1 MRKKPENRVEALP
14 FFLEPLPLLLGDQ
27 ALVSETASP
36 TYSCCTL
43 SLTLPY
49 LRQAYAGAGWPVV
62 KRLAFHRDGLQFEV
76 RPAQQ

>member
-1 MRKKPENRVEALP
+1 MRKKRENRVEALR
-14 FFLEPLPLLLGDQ
+14 FFLEPLLYCLGTKPLFLKQLPQ
-27 ALVSETASP
+27 RILAAR
-36 TYSCCTL
+36 